1 MSESS
6 IMNKLLLVNTSNLHT
21 GGGVQVAI
29 SFLYE
34 LSLLDS
40 DLSNIHVVASS
51 EVADGLMRLQTNV
64 LNFGKYDILDTFG
77 LKALYS
83 NLNNR
88 IKNYDVVF
96 TVFGPNYLRCKAEKE
111 IVGFAQPWILNF
123 KNPISENM
131 SFFNRSKLRIRFHL
145 QWLFF
150 FRSDDYIVELEH
162 VKEALILLKNID
174 GSKINVVYNTV
185 SSLYKDKS
193 KWESV
198 LIKKNS
204 EDFSLGIVTR
214 DYPHKNLAVLPLVAE
229 ALDVQHNLKVHFY
242 TTLNDLEWDTK
253 DEYFKRYVSTVGS
266 LSPDECPSFYE
277 QIDGVIFPSLLEC
290 FSATPLEAMVMEKP
304 LFASDRGFVRDVC
317 GNNAVYFD
325 PVDPNDIANKIADYL
340 KSDIDYSYELKQAK
354 MHALNFSNAKGRA
367 EGYLKIIHEH
377 L

>member
-1 MSESS
+1 MKKEL
-6 IMNKLLLVNTSNLHT
+6 ILINTSNLHS
-21 GGGVQVAI
+21 GGGLQVGI

-34 LSLLDS
+34 LSKMTTDN
-40 DLSNIHVVASS
+40 LSSLHIVVSS
-51 EVADGLMRLQTNV
+51 EIDKGLCQIGVNKEV
-64 LNFGKYDILDTFG
+64 FENYDLIDTFG
-77 LKALYS
+77 VKALYS
-83 NLNNR
+83 KLNNR

-111 IVGFAQPWILNF
+111 IVGFAQAWILNF
-123 KNPISENM
+123 KNPISKNM
-131 SFFNRSKLRIRFHL
+131 SFLDRNMLKARFHL

-150 FRSDDYIVELEH
+150 LRSDDYIVELEH
-162 VKEALILLKNID
+162 VKESLISLKNID
-174 GSKINVVYNTV
+174 RSKVHVVYNTV
-185 SSLYKDKS
+185 SSLYKDES
-193 KWESV
+193 KWEPV
-198 LIKKNS
+198 LINKNS

-229 ALDVQHNLKVHFY
+229 ALDIQHNLKVHFY
-242 TTLNDLEWDTK
+242 TTLNDMEWSMKSDF
-253 DEYFKRYVSTVGS
+253 FKQYVSTVGS
-266 LSPDECPSFYE
+266 LSPDQCPSFY
-277 QIDGVIFPSLLEC
+277 QQLDGVVFPSLLEC

-304 LFASDRGFVRDVC
+304 LFASDRHFVRDVC

-354 MHALNFSNAKGRA
+354 THALSFSNAKGRA